1 MRAFSNCGEWGLH
14 SSCGAPASLVLE
26 HGLRWLYHG
35 GLGVVALS
43 RLWAQQLWCIF
54 SLFFSAESTVA
65 TLSLLVDFPDILILA
80 NNSTVQQRFYQYS
93 LGDR

>member
-1 MRAFSNCGEWGLH
+1 MCGLSLIVASG
-14 SSCGAPASLVLE
+14 GYTPAVVHQLLSFWSMGFAGCV
-26 HGLRWLYHG
+26 G
-35 GLGVVALS
+35 GLGVAALS

-80 NNSTVQQRFYQYS
+80 NNSTVQQRFYQ
-93 LGDR
+93 